1 VRAGR
6 YIVCEGLLNGN
17 SVYTDKSHY
26 PYKGSRDRIS
36 GVVVEDL
43 EEELV
48 LLVRQWHMRAG
59 SGMLRHG
66 VKGTVING
74 GSRRQDIVFD
84 PDLKCF

>member
-6 YIVCEGLLNGN
+6 YIVCEDLLNGN

-48 LLVRQWHMRAG
+48 LLVRQWHMRTG
-59 SGMLRHG
+59 SGDAMKRSEME
-66 VKGTVING
+66 VTIENK
-74 GSRRQDIVFD
+74 RRD
-84 PDLKCF
+84 